1 MRVTNTGMIATQN
14 YKLQNNLR
22 RMDTLNEQLNT
33 GKVVNRSSDDPYEA
47 RRIMNLKNEIA
58 YTEKYNKNIDEVTGW
73 LESTDGTLNE
83 ATNIL
88 DSLMVDI
95 IAVGNGAYGDQE
107 LKVLQTQINEKI
119 GALGD
124 VLNNAHGD
132 KYLMGGTELEKPP
145 ILIDQGPPVQ
155 LSLNLY
161 DADDNPNGIKESD
174 LNGKLNINI
183 GENITTDYNL
193 SVTEFFGY
201 EDEDNQGFLGTINRL
216 SEVMDKIANPDRYED
231 EEIDVDELKKE
242 LIFGEGNTLQTQVK
256 DMFNHVVNKRTEIGT
271 TIQKTEQVKQLN
283 ETSIEE
289 MTKVLSVKQDTDYAQ
304 KIVEYSTASLI
315 YQASLK
321 VSADIVQKSIMDYIR

>member
-1 MRVTNTGMIATQN
+1 
-14 YKLQNNLR
+14 
-22 RMDTLNEQLNT
+22 
-33 GKVVNRSSDDPYEA
+33 
-47 RRIMNLKNEIA
+47 
-58 YTEKYNKNIDEVTGW
+58 
-73 LESTDGTLNE
+73 
-83 ATNIL
+83 
-88 DSLMVDI
+88 
-95 IAVGNGAYGDQE
+95 
-107 LKVLQTQINEKI
+107 
-119 GALGD
+119 
-124 VLNNAHGD
+124 
-132 KYLMGGTELEKPP
+132 GTELEKPP
-145 ILIDQGPPVQ
+145 ILIEQGPPVQ

-161 DADDNPNGIKESD
+161 DAETNPNGIKESD

-201 EDEDNQGFLGTINRL
+201 EDEDNQGFLGTINEL
-216 SEVMDKIANPDRYED
+216 SKVMYDIANAPDQATVDALKQELMFEGED
-231 EEIDVDELKKE
+231 TI
-242 LIFGEGNTLQTQVK
+242 QTQVK